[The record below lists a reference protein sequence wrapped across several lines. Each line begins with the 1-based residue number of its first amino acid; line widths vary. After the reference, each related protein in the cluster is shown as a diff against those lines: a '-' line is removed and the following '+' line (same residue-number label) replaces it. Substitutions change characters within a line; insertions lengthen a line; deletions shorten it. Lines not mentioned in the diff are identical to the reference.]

1 LSTRNSSA
9 SSIPAAIA
17 LDDEPSPWDSGIS
30 LCISICRA
38 GSSLLYFSAMER
50 AVVNTKFV
58 SSDGSTDSAK
68 SLKDTLKESESV
80 ASIYKNLLIRSEERR
95 VGKESR
101 EMWRQ
106 YHCRR
111 NNRTR

>member
-1 LSTRNSSA
+1 A
-9 SSIPAAIA
+9 SSIPATIA

-80 ASIYKNLLIRSEERR
+80 DYVYKHLLLATSIESNPRPRLSLEACIFNDKSAILLL
-95 VGKESR
+95 
-101 EMWRQ
+101 
-106 YHCRR
+106 
-111 NNRTR
+111 